1 MEGQAH
7 CYVFCSPGCKKWDT
21 CAPEAILHAIG
32 KVSAYAIWWIEIG
45 NTFLGGK
52 LTDIKG
58 DFYEYHKETTI
69 VDEWGVLATAKADD
83 HDQYLNMIPQ
93 ECKDQVK
100 DYFKNKSKK

>member
-1 MEGQAH
+1 MSSAVLDVKSGTLALLKLFYMLQVKFHQPTPSGGQ
-7 CYVFCSPGCKKWDT
+7 KL
-21 CAPEAILHAIG
+21 EIL
-32 KVSAYAIWWIEIG
+32 
-45 NTFLGGK
+45 FLGGK

>member
-1 MEGQAH
+1 M
-7 CYVFCSPGCKKWDT
+7 V
-21 CAPEAILHAIG
+21 L
-32 KVSAYAIWWIEIG
+32 
-45 NTFLGGK
+45 FLGGK

-100 DYFKNKSKK
+100 DYFKNKSKKWIFFTFIERKCRRFLVRVS